1 MDSFV
6 GAETYC
12 RDAEEYRDAGRV
24 GVNPLTRYSIAD
36 RLYDIAR
43 PMCWLTPIVIGR
55 RRKQYRVAL
64 VEQQSGKRLNG
75 IAFLWPAQAAARGI
89 LPALLW
95 NEASQGD
102 GIEGCNTCGA
112 YLGVAVINT
121 GRACGDA
128 KLAFGGGQRPFR
140 FMHRERMVGG
150 EAGTTIVVQN
160 QMQRADH
167 K

>member
-1 MDSFV
+1 
-6 GAETYC
+6 
-12 RDAEEYRDAGRV
+12 
-24 GVNPLTRYSIAD
+24 
-36 RLYDIAR
+36 
-43 PMCWLTPIVIGR
+43 MCWLTPIVIGG
-55 RRKQYRVAL
+55 RRKRYRIAL
-64 VEQQSGKRLNG
+64 VEQQPGKRLDG
-75 IAFLWPAQAAARGI
+75 IAFLWPAQAAARRI

-95 NEASQGD
+95 NEASQSER
-102 GIEGCNTCGA
+102 IEGCNTRGA

-128 KLAFGGGQRPFR
+128 KLAFGGGQCPFR

-150 EAGTTIVVQN
+150 QGGATIVVQN